1 MDIVNIYLNINDVLK
16 YYFCGY
22 KMSIYY
28 VTLNNSAIVLV
39 LCCLKYSINLNSK
52 HFPTFFP
59 PHMPTKGTCIIKII
73 VNFT

>member
-1 MDIVNIYLNINDVLK
+1 MDIVKIYLNINDVLK

-28 VTLNNSAIVLV
+28 VTLNNSACTLLFKIFYKFKFETLSNV
-39 LCCLKYSINLNSK
+39 
-52 HFPTFFP
+52 FFP

-73 VNFT
+73 ANFT